1 MTPVIAAD
9 NQVHAETEWLDC
21 VLNRYLKGTLH
32 TSFTLARDKIETGA
46 ISMSPI
52 VFEEHAVKRVIV
64 RKLPVDAIC
73 QIAQFGVTVQQ
84 THDRVMKRGE
94 INGKPVHVVLVGPN
108 VVKTFYEANEW
119 ESTITVRRKSH
130 VVAM

>member
-1 MTPVIAAD
+1 M
-9 NQVHAETEWLDC
+9 DC
-21 VLNRYLKGTLH
+21 MLNRYLKGTLH
-32 TSFTLARDKIETGA
+32 ASFTLARDKIETGA

-52 VFEEHAVKRVIV
+52 VFEEHAVKRVID
-64 RKLPVDAIC
+64 RRLPVDAIC

-84 THDRVMKRGE
+84 THDRVMKCGE
-94 INGKPVHVVLVGPN
+94 INGKPVHVVLVRPN

-119 ESTITVRRKSH
+119 ESTITVRRKRH